1 MKIYLI
7 AGLGTDKRI
16 FNNIN
21 LPQIYEPVH
30 LEWIEPYLTESI
42 EQYARRLAAYIDD
55 KQDFILLGL
64 SLGGMIASEI
74 NKIIQPKKTIIISGA
89 ATSQQLPLWIRL
101 AGKLKLQKAA
111 PYLVNK
117 NRNRFIA
124 AFIGAH
130 SDEDR
135 KMLADMRKD
144 SSRRFSIW
152 ALKAVASWKNN
163 QEPGN
168 LVYIHGDKDRLLSC
182 PKGNGAIIISGGTH
196 FMVYNRAA
204 DINKALRQI
213 L

>member
-1 MKIYLI
+1 MKIYFI

-16 FNNIN
+16 FNKIS
-21 LPQIYEPVH
+21 LPENYEPVY

-42 EQYARRLAAYIDD
+42 EQYARRLAAHIDE
-55 KQDFILLGL
+55 KENFILLGL
-64 SLGGMIASEI
+64 SLGGMIAAEM

-89 ATSQQLPLWIRL
+89 ATSQQLPLWIRV

-111 PYLVNK
+111 PYVVNK
-117 NRNRFIA
+117 NSNRFIA

-130 SDEDR
+130 TEEDR
-135 KMLADMRKD
+135 KMLAAMRKD
-144 SSRRFSIW
+144 SSRQFSIW
-152 ALKAVASWKNN
+152 ALKAVLSWKNN
-163 QEPGN
+163 KEPEN
-168 LVYIHGDKDRLLSC
+168 LVYIHGDKDRLLSP

-196 FMVYNRAA
+196 FMVYNRDA